1 MLDSYGRSFY
11 QTYCL
16 DPFLKWPFWRHLHP
30 HTITAMGALIG
41 IGICPLLALGWSKW
55 ALLALVLSGF
65 LDTLDGSLAR
75 LYCRASSQGA
85 AFDICCDRLVEFSI
99 VLGLYLVDPPTR
111 AFATLCMLGSV
122 LLCVTTFLVV
132 GIFAQQTT
140 YHKSFYYSPGL
151 MERTEAF
158 ILFFAMIA
166 WPAQFWWLAFL
177 FSGLVMLTAVIRLWQ
192 FMKA

>member
-11 QTYCL
+11 QTYCINPL
-16 DPFLKWPFWRHLHP
+16 LKWPLWKHFHP
-30 HTITAMGALIG
+30 HAITAAGAVAG
-41 IGICPLLALGWSKW
+41 ISICPFLAIGWSHW
-55 ALLALVLSGF
+55 ALAALVFSGF

-75 LYCRASSQGA
+75 HYRRASSQGA
-85 AFDICCDRLVEFSI
+85 AFDICCDRIVEFSI
-99 VLGLYLVDPPTR
+99 VLGLYLVDPAAR

-132 GIFAQQTT
+132 GIFTQEAS
-140 YHKSFYYSPGL
+140 YKSFYYSPGL

-166 WPAQFWWLAFL
+166 WPAQFWWLAPL
-177 FSGLVMLTAVIRLWQ
+177 FSLLVILTAGIRLWQ
-192 FMKA
+192 FMRI